1 MVNFAPMKRKGL
13 FWGTFGDAF
22 GTLIKGGVRQKD
34 LTNAASGFPAFEHDM
49 MGRGATVN
57 LQSQGEY

>member
-1 MVNFAPMKRKGL
+1 M
-13 FWGTFGDAF
+13 
-22 GTLIKGGVRQKD
+22 RQKD